1 MISLFFLCLF
11 FLIIIYLKKN
21 YKFQPILV
29 DDVATAIVKAIE
41 IKKNEGKIYE
51 IGGPKVIN
59 FGDMVKSILNTIGK
73 KRLVLDLPMP
83 LAKMQA
89 ALFTL
94 MPKPLI
100 TKDQCEILNE
110 ADNIVSKN
118 NLTLKDLNIKPEDVE
133 HSMPKWLWRF
143 RKGGEFAKI

>member
-1 MISLFFLCLF
+1 
-11 FLIIIYLKKN
+11 
-21 YKFQPILV
+21 
-29 DDVATAIVKAIE
+29 
-41 IKKNEGKIYE
+41 
-51 IGGPKVIN
+51 
-59 FGDMVKSILNTIGK
+59 
-73 KRLVLDLPMP
+73 MP
-83 LAKMQA
+83 LAKIQA
-89 ALFTL
+89 ALFSL
-94 MPKPLI
+94 MPKPLL